1 MFQNGSFPHP
11 LLVST
16 ELRLQPLLGSLLTEL
31 HSCNYN
37 RDMKL
42 SSEPWLLVYLPLSF
56 NNFICVHNVFGS
68 FLFLF
73 TPILP
78 ALLLNPLFF
87 PIRSP
92 IFMPLF
98 FCETHLVPLML
109 LVWAWVGSYSQAHG
123 QFTHS
128 PVSVCNLCQDG
139 NRPSDTLQTR
149 GDPTSYL

>member
-31 HSCNYN
+31 HSCNYS

-42 SSEPWLLVYLPLSF
+42 SSEPWLLVYLLRSF
-56 NNFICVHNVFGS
+56 NSFICVHNVFGS

-73 TPILP
+73 APILP
-78 ALLLNPLFF
+78 ALLLNPLSF

-98 FCETHLVPLML
+98 LWDPFSPINVTCMSLS
-109 LVWAWVGSYSQAHG
+109 GSYSQAHG
-123 QFTHS
+123 QFTCF

-149 GDPTSYL
+149 GGPTSHL